1 MRFLTVSLA
10 LASLMIVP
18 SAGAA
23 QLGREP
29 TGNGSKLALYAG
41 HGTAIVK
48 SDDGAILGTIYKG
61 TIIVRDPVR
70 GAHTIVST
78 SGCKRKRIDAI
89 TFSCA
94 GRNISFSVVDGLW
107 KVTLR
112 GLQLGSRINASAV
125 VTGFVRLKGS
135 SGRFAIDDGRR
146 RAWPRDWR
154 TFVLG

>member
-1 MRFLTVSLA
+1 MRFLTISLA
-10 LASLMIVP
+10 LVTLAIVP

-23 QLGREP
+23 PLQREP
-29 TGNGSKLALYAG
+29 TGNGSQLGLYAG

-61 TIIVRDPVR
+61 TIIVRDPLR
-70 GAHTIVST
+70 GPRTTVST
-78 SGCKRKRIDAI
+78 SGCKRHRIDSI

-94 GRNISFSVVDGLW
+94 GRNISFSVVNGSW

-112 GLQLGSRINASAV
+112 GNRLGSRINASAV
-125 VTGFVRLKGS
+125 VSGWLRLQGTAGK
-135 SGRFAIDDGRR
+135 FAIDNGRKR
-146 RAWPRDWR
+146 VWPHTWR

>member
-10 LASLMIVP
+10 LASLVIVP

-29 TGNGSKLALYAG
+29 TGNGSQLGLYAG

-70 GAHTIVST
+70 GARTVVST
-78 SGCKRKRIDAI
+78 SGCKRHRIDAI

-94 GRNISFSVVDGLW
+94 GRNISFSVVDGQW
-107 KVTLR
+107 KVTLK
-112 GLQLGSRINASAV
+112 GLRLGSRINASAV
-125 VTGFVRLKGS
+125 VSGWLRLQGT
-135 SGRFAIDDGRR
+135 SGKFAIDNGRKR
-146 RAWPRDWR
+146 FWPRAWR